1 MTIVYK
7 KLYGHQWH
15 RVTYRNLSCREGGLD
30 RSTIVFILMQ
40 TYKIFPVED
49 VKFVERQW
57 MVNILSFVPL
67 YSNLR
72 CSTDASNILDR
83 SWK

>member
-7 KLYGHQWH
+7 KLYGHQWP

-49 VKFVERQW
+49 VKFVERQ
-57 MVNILSFVPL
+57 
-67 YSNLR
+67 
-72 CSTDASNILDR
+72 
-83 SWK
+83 